1 MFKYKCRNIRN
12 MIKQSNMTSLNSN
25 NSIITHSNNSKVDE
39 NLEKEVKRMTLI
51 MIDEFRENID
61 KYLNELKED
70 INKLKK

>member
-1 MFKYKCRNIRN
+1 